1 MAQKVKES
9 HLHPLAEVFG
19 FKTDD
24 RGALAKKHR
33 KQKLCPYNNKFDVCT
48 KDKKAKPL
56 GVCSIYFNDKPTII
70 CPVRFRENWRIC
82 ADSASF
88 FFPKAT
94 HWTPLKE
101 IRLKEKSGESAGNI
115 DLIIAAHD
123 ENGKIYDFG
132 AVEVQAVYVS
142 GNIRNPFEYYMKDPE
157 GRASFDW
164 TDEEHYPRPDFLS
177 SSRKRL
183 IPQLMYKGQI
193 LRAWGKKMVV
203 AVDVPFFNTLPNLP
217 ITSEK
222 NADICWLIYQLN
234 ENKKSGRF
242 QLDLDKKAY
251 GGFDD
256 TMKQLG
262 TPEIGSEDEF
272 VATLEK
278 KLGAE
283 LRTLRDEGYCSYSS
297 YIQRE
302 LLTKNPHSFVSRQKE
317 TLSEL

>member
-1 MAQKVKES
+1 MAQKVKDTS
-9 HLHPLAEVFG
+9 LHPLAEVFG
-19 FKTDD
+19 YKAND
-24 RGALAKKHR
+24 RSTSAKKHR

-56 GVCSIYFNDKPTII
+56 GVCSIHFNDTPTII
-70 CPVRFRENWRIC
+70 CPIRFRENWRIC
-82 ADSASF
+82 SDSASF
-88 FFPKAT
+88 FFPKAKN
-94 HWTPLKE
+94 WTALKE
-101 IRLKEKSGESAGNI
+101 IRLKEKNGESAGNI

-142 GNIRNPFEYYMKDPE
+142 GNIRKPFEYYMRDPDNR
-157 GRASFDW
+157 GNFDW
-164 TDEEHYPRPDFLS
+164 TEKEHYPRPDFLS

-203 AVDVPFFNTLPNLP
+203 AVDVPFFNTLPDLP
-217 ITSEK
+217 TTSEQK
-222 NADICWLIYQLN
+222 ADICWLIYQLK
-234 ENKKSGRF
+234 ENKKSGKL

-272 VATLEK
+272 VASLEK
-278 KLGAE
+278 KLNKE
-283 LRTLRDEGYCSYSS
+283 LQAIRSLGHSSFSSLLEGSIQSIKIETKPNVREDEIC
-297 YIQRE
+297 
-302 LLTKNPHSFVSRQKE
+302 P
-317 TLSEL
+317 